1 LFVVNNHDLAGFENT
16 MKVENVSSLLDK
28 NVRAEHWKAQD
39 QDL

>member
-1 LFVVNNHDLAGFENT
+1 
-16 MKVENVSSLLDK
+16 MKAKNVSSLLDK